1 MESGASPLDG
11 TRNEHEDVRLW
22 AAKSTQV
29 LNQCQMSEF
38 RLEGRNL
45 ATQERQ
51 VTQNFCDATRLDC
64 IATSDRRLSIV
75 LQVVLC
81 CPGHV
86 RRSVV

>member
-11 TRNEHEDVRLW
+11 TRNEDEDVRLW
-22 AAKSTQV
+22 AVKSTQV

-51 VTQNFCDATRLDC
+51 VTKTSVTQRDSSASPPATGGL
-64 IATSDRRLSIV
+64 A
-75 LQVVLC
+75 
-81 CPGHV
+81 
-86 RRSVV
+86 